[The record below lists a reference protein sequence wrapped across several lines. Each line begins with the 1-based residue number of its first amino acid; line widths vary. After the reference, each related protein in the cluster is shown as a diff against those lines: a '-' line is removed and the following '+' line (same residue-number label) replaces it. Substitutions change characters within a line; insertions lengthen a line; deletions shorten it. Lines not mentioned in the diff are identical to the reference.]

1 MISPDTNILARAIL
15 EDDLEQ
21 TGISQRF
28 LEKHAEKGEL
38 YLSPYMLQE
47 LVWLLQAK
55 GLARIEIVPVLE
67 KLLHTQGVLV
77 GQKTVLTLALANYA
91 KTKLSFTDCLI
102 TADAHLSAN
111 AKTATFDK
119 AMQRANS
126 LCIPPA

>member
-15 EDDLEQ
+15 EDDSDQ
-21 TGISQRF
+21 TAISQRF

-55 GLARIEIVPVLE
+55 QLGRAEIVPVLE
-67 KLLHTQGVLV
+67 KLLHTRGVLV

-91 KTKLSFTDCLI
+91 KSKLSFTDCLI

-119 AMQRANS
+119 AMQKANS
-126 LCIPPA
+126 LCIPL